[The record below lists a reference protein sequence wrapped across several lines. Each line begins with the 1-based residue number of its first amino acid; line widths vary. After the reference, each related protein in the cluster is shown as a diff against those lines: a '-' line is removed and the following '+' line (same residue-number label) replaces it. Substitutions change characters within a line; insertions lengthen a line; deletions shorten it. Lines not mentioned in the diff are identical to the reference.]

1 MKQSLLLL
9 LLSLVLPPAFAEES
23 AAAAFFGKL
32 AGEWQGTGEVSA
44 MAADMRMTWEP
55 VLDGRFLRLTMDNR
69 MTGAEGKTWH
79 FKSQAYYRIEKDGTI
94 TGTWFDSRGIT
105 QPLAGGVE
113 QDAMTIQ
120 WGTEAI
126 ERGRSHYRLS
136 ADALEVTDEVL
147 TKEGEWR
154 TFGRTRLTRKAP

>member
-1 MKQSLLLL
+1 MKHALVML
-9 LLSLVLPPAFAEES
+9 LLSLALPPAFAQES
-23 AAAAFFGKL
+23 AASAFFGKL
-32 AGEWQGTGEVSA
+32 AGEWQGAGEVSA

-55 VLDGRFLRLTMDNR
+55 VLDGQFMRLTMDNR
-69 MTGAEGKTWH
+69 MTGAEGNAWH
-79 FKSQAYYRIEKDGTI
+79 FKSQAYYRIGKDGAI

-105 QPLAGGVE
+105 LPLTGGVE
-113 QDAMTIQ
+113 QEAMTIQ

-136 ADALEVTDEVL
+136 ADVLEVTDEVF

-154 TFGRTRLTRKAP
+154 IFGRTRLKRSR

>member
-1 MKQSLLLL
+1 MKHTLVMLLLAL
-9 LLSLVLPPAFAEES
+9 AAPPAFAEES
-23 AAAAFFGKL
+23 AASAFFGRL

-69 MTGAEGKTWH
+69 MTGAEGKAWH

-105 QPLAGGVE
+105 LPLTGGVE
-113 QDAMTIQ
+113 QDVMTIQ
-120 WGTEAI
+120 WGTEAS

-147 TKEGEWR
+147 AREGEWQV
-154 TFGRTRLTRKAP
+154 FGRTRLARLQ

>member
-1 MKQSLLLL
+1 MKLALVML
-9 LLSLVLPPAFAEES
+9 LLSLALSPACADES
-23 AAAAFFGKL
+23 AASTFFGKL

-69 MTGAEGKTWH
+69 MTG
-79 FKSQAYYRIEKDGTI
+79 
-94 TGTWFDSRGIT
+94 
-105 QPLAGGVE
+105 
-113 QDAMTIQ
+113 TIQ
-120 WGTEAI
+120 WGTEAV

-147 TKEGEWR
+147 TKEGTWQV
-154 TFGRTRLTRKAP
+154 FGRTRLTRETP

>member
-1 MKQSLLLL
+1 MKHALVML
-9 LLSLVLPPAFAEES
+9 LLSLALSPACADES
-23 AAAAFFGKL
+23 AASTFFGKL

-69 MTGAEGKTWH
+69 MTGAEGKAWH

-105 QPLAGGVE
+105 QPLTGGVE

-120 WGTEAI
+120 WGTEAV

-147 TKEGEWR
+147 TKEGEWQV
-154 TFGRTRLTRKAP
+154 FGRTRLTRKTT